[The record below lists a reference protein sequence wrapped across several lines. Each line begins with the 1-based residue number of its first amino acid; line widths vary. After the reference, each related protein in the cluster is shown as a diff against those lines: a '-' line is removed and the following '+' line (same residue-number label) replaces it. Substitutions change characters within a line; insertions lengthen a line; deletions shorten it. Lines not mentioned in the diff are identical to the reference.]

1 MWLTF
6 DPEKLALSGT
16 APPTETG
23 KTYHLT
29 FRAQTAHGLAS
40 PLHLA
45 LTLIAPTRPFLALPL
60 EASRQVQ
67 SLTPLEEQCLLEK
80 LKGNPCENN

>member
-6 DPEKLALSGT
+6 DPEKLALSGM

-23 KTYHLT
+23 KTYYLT
-29 FRAQTAHGLAS
+29 LRAHTAHGLAS

-45 LTLIAPTRPFLALPL
+45 LTLIAQPRPALALPL
-60 EASRQVQ
+60 QASEPVQ
-67 SLTPLEEQCLLEK
+67 SLTPVEEKCLLEK
-80 LKGNPCENN
+80 LKGNPCEKN